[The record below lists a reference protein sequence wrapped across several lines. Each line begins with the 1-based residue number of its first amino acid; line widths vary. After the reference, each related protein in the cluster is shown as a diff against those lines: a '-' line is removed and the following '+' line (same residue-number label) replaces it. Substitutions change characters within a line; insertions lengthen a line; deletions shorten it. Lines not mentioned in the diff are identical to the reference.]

1 MYYKGKLLCSL
12 DLFHKVW
19 HRMEYEAYETDETYD
34 DMNVVDCTK
43 TEVPRSKFSKIYMQ
57 QWIFFL
63 LNVDLVVTE

>member
-1 MYYKGKLLCSL
+1 
-12 DLFHKVW
+12 
-19 HRMEYEAYETDETYD
+19 MEYEAYETDETYD

-63 LNVDLVVTE
+63 LNVDLDVTE